1 MLDLIHRYE
10 TKIEFSKIGHD
21 LSLDFVKGICILLVV
36 INHCIDSSISHNIMF
51 WLWGYPAVPLFL
63 LIQVYH
69 SYKKEFDGIHIQWV
83 KIWKRAFF
91 PFLLVQTLLFA
102 YVVVTQPTRTLHS
115 IVMIVFYWGGRGPGS
130 YYPWIYIQF
139 AILLPLLRP
148 LFQRLNEKALLVLF
162 LGMSIGSE
170 LLCYYTNMSDWV
182 YRLLFLRYIF
192 LIYLGYQMVVRGIV
206 LNLFTVSLSIISLI
220 AV

>member
-91 PFLLVQTLLFA
+91 PFNITFYCDDCFLLGRERAWFLLS
-102 YVVVTQPTRTLHS
+102 VD
-115 IVMIVFYWGGRGPGS
+115 I
-130 YYPWIYIQF
+130 YPVCDIASLTSPFISTIKRKGIIGF
-139 AILLPLLRP
+139 
-148 LFQRLNEKALLVLF
+148 VL
-162 LGMSIGSE
+162 GHV
-170 LLCYYTNMSDWV
+170 D
-182 YRLLFLRYIF
+182 R
-192 LIYLGYQMVVRGIV
+192 Q
-206 LNLFTVSLSIISLI
+206 
-220 AV
+220 